1 MNILDSDKWIFL
13 VPVDGNGNKNNS
25 KNNSELLQKEQTQK
39 NQENKEQ
46 EKKNKREVD
55 IVYLVDATGS
65 MRPEIN
71 AANQHV
77 IRIFNDLK
85 EKYKKQNKDFNFGV
99 VFYRDQALAKKE
111 DYNIHG
117 NESGFF
123 QLTNNM
129 KNLQRYISTIKPQG
143 GLGHGGDW
151 VEGYEF
157 ALNKIKWREGLRL
170 IIHIADDGA
179 HGEEFTKRD
188 PLPKEG
194 PKLINL
200 IKKAV
205 EKNINMVI

>member
-1 MNILDSDKWIFL
+1 MDWNNNI
-13 VPVDGNGNKNNS
+13 
-25 KNNSELLQKEQTQK
+25 
-39 NQENKEQ
+39 
-46 EKKNKREVD
+46 KR
-55 IVYLVDATGS
+55 
-65 MRPEIN
+65 
-71 AANQHV
+71 
-77 IRIFNDLK
+77 
-85 EKYKKQNKDFNFGV
+85 
-99 VFYRDQALAKKE
+99 
-111 DYNIHG
+111 

-129 KNLQRYISTIKPQG
+129 ENLRQYISTINPQG
-143 GLGHGGDW
+143 GWGHGGDW

>member
-1 MNILDSDKWIFL
+1 M
-13 VPVDGNGNKNNS
+13 G
-25 KNNSELLQKEQTQK
+25 
-39 NQENKEQ
+39 
-46 EKKNKREVD
+46 
-55 IVYLVDATGS
+55 
-65 MRPEIN
+65 PEIE

-77 IRIFNDLK
+77 IKIFNDLK
-85 EKYKKQNKDFNFGV
+85 EKYNEQKNFQFGV
-99 VFYRDQALAKKE
+99 VFYRDQIYAKSDNVKKYYGGRTM
-111 DYNIHG
+111 DWNNNIKR

-129 KNLQRYISTIKPQG
+129 ENLRQYISTINPQG
-143 GLGHGGDW
+143 GWGHGGDW

-205 EKNINMVI
+205 EKNINMVAFKISNCHCNYLIIFLYITEIIMKFIIFFGLELTEHK